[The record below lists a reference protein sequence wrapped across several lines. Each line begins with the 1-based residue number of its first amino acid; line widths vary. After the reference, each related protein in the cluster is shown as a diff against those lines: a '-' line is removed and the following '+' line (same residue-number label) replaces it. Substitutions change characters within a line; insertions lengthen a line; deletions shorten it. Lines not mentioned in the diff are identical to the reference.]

1 MANELPVLPDVEF
14 VEVDAQQVIDEIIG
28 GFEEIE
34 ATRLGDPTFSLGDGD
49 PRRLFLLSI
58 AYVIANQRQQ
68 INETGKSNLLYYAND
83 DFLDHLGA
91 FRQTPRIEEQAAV
104 TTQRFTLSSTR
115 PTNVGIPAGTRVT
128 ADNALFWETTEAAS
142 IISGQLFVDIP
153 VQALTAGVAG
163 NDLQVGVINRLVDP
177 IPYVATV
184 ANTEITTGGRDR
196 ESNDAYR
203 FRIYQAPSGFSI
215 AGPEEAYKFHALSA
229 NSAIVD
235 VSATSPSAGVVD
247 IRPLMENGQIPTQ
260 AVLDQVEAAVTPDD
274 IRPLT
279 DLVQVNAPNVVNYD
293 LNLTY
298 YIRKDDSASVTDI
311 QGRVNDAV
319 TAYIEWQ
326 REKLG
331 RDINPDQLVSR
342 LIQAGVKRS
351 AITTPTLQAVLATDV
366 AFADNVTVNYGGLED
381 D

>member
-91 FRQTPRIEEQAAV
+91 FRKTPRIEEQAAV
-104 TTQRFTLSSTR
+104 TTQRFTLSATR
-115 PTNVGIPAGTRVT
+115 PTNVGIPQGTRVT
-128 ADNALFWETTEAAS
+128 ADNTLFWETTEAAS

-153 VQALTAGVAG
+153 IQALTAGVAG
-163 NDLQVGVINRLVDP
+163 NDLQIGVINRLVDP

-184 ANTEITTGGRDR
+184 ANTEVTTGGRDR

-279 DLVQVNAPNVVNYD
+279 DLVQVNAPNVVNYNI
-293 LNLTY
+293 NLTY

-311 QGRVNDAV
+311 QTRVNDAV

-331 RDINPDQLVSR
+331 RDINPDELIAR

-351 AITTPTLQAVLATDV
+351 VITTPTLQAVLATDV